1 MWHNVATERDK
12 MKEFKFSVSAVLEY
26 TVQAKTELQALKILV
41 EKGGY
46 DITYDDILVERE
58 DYENAELIETREIE

>member
-1 MWHNVATERDK
+1 MGYIERNK

-26 TVQAKTELQALKILV
+26 TVEAKTELQALKILV

-58 DYENAELIETREIE
+58 DYENAELIETREV